1 MKACRFSSAEEA
13 KAAFALGVVRYVC
26 AVCGR
31 THTKGNPGGP
41 CRKQL
46 ASELGAG
53 LRTRHVLHPV
63 LDWNLPLGEFGF
75 RDEWWLEARVR
86 DGRERAHEVTRRLGG
101 AARKYGTERFSEYE
115 WVLALEPATYR
126 DEVKRLREQAVDVA
140 RVRKALELAR
150 GIVAELRPAGPALF
164 PAGWYR
170 REGSEVLFR
179 PPGGAWGALRE
190 CCVRLPSPS
199 ELTGC
204 GYVGDDWTPPVAVL
218 RAGRECVAGA
228 TPSALLFGWDG
239 LAGMWL
245 RRVVAPEDAALLAGE
260 PHEPEFWSFLF

>member
-1 MKACRFSSAEEA
+1 MKACRSSTPEEA
-13 KAAFALGVVRYVC
+13 KAAFALAEGLRYVC

-31 THTKGNPGGP
+31 THTKGDPVGP

-115 WVLALEPATYR
+115 WLLALEPATYR

-179 PPGGAWGALRE
+179 PPGGAWGPCASAAFA
-190 CCVRLPSPS
+190 SP
-199 ELTGC
+199 
-204 GYVGDDWTPPVAVL
+204 A
-218 RAGRECVAGA
+218 
-228 TPSALLFGWDG
+228 
-239 LAGMWL
+239 
-245 RRVVAPEDAALLAGE
+245 RR
-260 PHEPEFWSFLF
+260 S